1 MESDHRLR
9 KKGFLINGVI
19 CLSPREAYELL
30 KSDVILVDVRK
41 AYETNYRQF
50 DVPDVIYLE
59 EPRFEDDYS
68 ILPKQKK
75 LIIADSVGIRS
86 RKLSAFLLERGFAD
100 VSALAGGI
108 IAWTDAMLPTKVD
121 KSYQLS
127 GQCACKLTTRSRKE
141 NDKKNGI

>member
-86 RKLSAFLLERGFAD
+86 RKLSAFLLDDSAVLDSDSAGNDDWRGRPALFAERLRFFTYYGGAGWLRI
-100 VSALAGGI
+100 LAGRH
-108 IAWTDAMLPTKVD
+108 LR
-121 KSYQLS
+121 Q
-127 GQCACKLTTRSRKE
+127 
-141 NDKKNGI
+141 